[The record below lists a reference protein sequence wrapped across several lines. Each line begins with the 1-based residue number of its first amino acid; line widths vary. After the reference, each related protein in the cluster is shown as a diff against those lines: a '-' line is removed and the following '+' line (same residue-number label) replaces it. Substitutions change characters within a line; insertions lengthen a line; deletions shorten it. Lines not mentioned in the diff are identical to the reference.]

1 MYNVYDVDLFRKLET
16 EIGLYSQKGD
26 VYLIG
31 DLNSRTG
38 GKKDFIVDDSEL
50 LDFEDTFSI
59 DTPMRR
65 CSLDRGSNRFGDCL
79 LDLCKSLNIKILNGR
94 LFLNTDK
101 MTCFTANGESVVDYV
116 VTSQNKFTSISDMQ
130 VHDFNEFSIHAP
142 IIFSLKIGTERS
154 NITDATYRTVHRWD
168 ENLKK
173 EFVENLMHD
182 SHILNDA
189 LEDILDVD
197 ESVNFFQ

>member
-1 MYNVYDVDLFRKLET
+1 M
-16 EIGLYSQKGD
+16 Q
-26 VYLIG
+26 
-31 DLNSRTG
+31 
-38 GKKDFIVDDSEL
+38 
-50 LDFEDTFSI
+50 
-59 DTPMRR
+59 R

-79 LDLCKSLNIKILNGR
+79 LDLCKSFNIKLLNGR
-94 LFLNTDK
+94 LFPNTDK

-116 VTSQNKFTSISDMQ
+116 VTSQNNFTSISDMQ
-130 VHDFNEFSIHAP
+130 VHDFNEFSNHAP

-182 SHILNDA
+182 SHILNDT

-197 ESVNFFQ
+197 ESVIFFSNFITTRANCYFEKM